1 MFYLTI
7 SILSEAKG
15 NATLSPKATVTIEEP
30 TKAANL
36 LIFLPLFRDISVSL
50 R

>member
-1 MFYLTI
+1 ML
-7 SILSEAKG
+7 KG

-36 LIFLPLFRDISVSL
+36 LIFFLPLFRDISVSL